1 MTSGTTRQIEIFF
14 LCFFGLLLILLFLSK
29 FLHNRPKLHSI
40 LSEPALTVVF
50 GIICSFVIKAL
61 QRIDA
66 SSVGDDDES
75 DSAYLAEA
83 ILEFPTRVFFMAL
96 LPPILFN
103 SGYQLQRELFHRHFG
118 AISLFACVGTCISGF
133 TVGYLLYMAK
143 PYFGSDF
150 DPTLLE
156 LMTFG
161 SLLAATDTVSV
172 VSIMN
177 SKKVDPHLYSLVFG
191 ESALNDAVAIVLFHT
206 MADFM
211 VQHGENMDHDS
222 FVEYVWA
229 YFLSFL
235 VEALCSPLLG
245 IVFAFGMALTL
256 RYGDLKEHALIEL
269 SVFLLPIYISY
280 ILAEVLGMSG
290 MITVFFTGMFAK
302 RYMEPNVA
310 TKTAQ
315 HADVF
320 FQLAAFLAET
330 SIFLELGLSV
340 FGLSGNYYWK
350 FIGISLV
357 VSLVGRALSIYPLAV
372 IHNLSLT
379 RLKRKEDNAN
389 NSNNKTES
397 TMDDSVPSQGSHLT
411 NAVSNAS
418 FETPVNKRDKL
429 IPLKFMHFLWFAG
442 LRGAV
447 AYACARKFPDIYGH
461 NAEFVAATMVIV
473 VFTIVFMGGATE
485 LVMVKLKISVDVDE
499 REYMRHWHSRRK
511 LKGFL
516 HRFEYQFLYKCAV
529 EKEDERELPAEPI
542 QEMATWEVSNTPIQA
557 TSFGK
562 TVLANQ
568 ADSHH
573 FEHRM
578 DNYIN
583 GGVVVIDRLNQ
594 QRFSTRTLSDDS
606 MSFDY
611 RNASDPSAVQCCAQI
626 I

>member
-1 MTSGTTRQIEIFF
+1 MSMGTTRQIEIFF
-14 LCFFGLLLILLFLSK
+14 LCFFVLLLILLFLSK

-50 GIICSFVIKAL
+50 GIICSFVIKGL
-61 QRIDA
+61 QSIDT
-66 SSVGDDDES
+66 SGGDDEES

-133 TVGYLLYMAK
+133 TVGYLLYLAK

-156 LMTFG
+156 LTTFG

-206 MADFM
+206 LSDFM

-222 FVEYVWA
+222 FVEYLWA

-235 VEALCSPLLG
+235 VEALCSPVLG
-245 IVFAFGMALTL
+245 TAFAFGMALTL
-256 RYGDLKEHALIEL
+256 RYGDLKDLPLIEL

-302 RYMEPNVA
+302 RYMEPNVSQE
-310 TKTAQ
+310 TAR
-315 HADVF
+315 HANVF

-357 VSLVGRALSIYPLAV
+357 VSLVGRALSIYPLAI
-372 IHNLSLT
+372 IHNISLT
-379 RLKRKEDNAN
+379 RLKKRQDKAEAA
-389 NSNNKTES
+389 
-397 TMDDSVPSQGSHLT
+397 MDDSGTSQGSGISHG
-411 NAVSNAS
+411 VSHAS

-429 IPLKFMHFLWFAG
+429 IPPKFMHFLWFAG

-461 NAEFVAATMVIV
+461 NAEFVAATMVVV

-485 LVMVKLKISVDVDE
+485 VMLEKLKISVDVDE
-499 REYMRHWHSRRK
+499 IEYMRHWHSRRK

-516 HRFEYQFLYKCAV
+516 HRFGKKRRCATGN
-529 EKEDERELPAEPI
+529 L
-542 QEMATWEVSNTPIQA
+542 AT
-557 TSFGK
+557 
-562 TVLANQ
+562 
-568 ADSHH
+568 
-573 FEHRM
+573 M
-578 DNYIN
+578 
-583 GGVVVIDRLNQ
+583 
-594 QRFSTRTLSDDS
+594 
-606 MSFDY
+606 
-611 RNASDPSAVQCCAQI
+611 
-626 I
+626 